1 MSASINRLQLAA
13 LSKRAAALAAKLAKT
28 ASTIA
33 TDIPRKGGS
42 EAISRRDVALN
53 TVLGLGGLHSL
64 HDLTGP
70 QWRPPGSGRFVTPI
84 QASPLPSALIGT
96 WLWNNQGTPGDG
108 FLHIQRMVVYINLD
122 TTGEVIFATQQSE
135 VGGNGCTVTSTG
147 TFPGGNWF
155 VNGQALSLTVPES
168 TFTNV
173 FTCTPG
179 QNSTSHGFNGVFT
192 FHTFAVNGNSMVV
205 TPPADLNI
213 HDFEASFGAPVLTSI
228 TLHRIAGPSAPSTSP
243 SPLVA
248 SVLPSSRSVQ
258 VGRPATAFATIINS
272 GSTVATGCAITPVT
286 TIPANFAF
294 QTTNPTTN
302 ELTGS
307 LNTPVDIAAGASQS
321 YVFAVSPTAP
331 FNPTNVVLGFTSK
344 NTDPAQTIS
353 GVNTL
358 LLSASATPV
367 PDIVALAATATNDGI
382 VDIPGPSGTGAFA
395 VATVNVGASSAITA
409 TANTGNT
416 SLPLTISLCQTDP
429 QSGQCISATGSSV
442 TFQDNAGAT
451 PTVAVFVTG
460 NGTVPFDAA
469 NNRIFVE
476 FLDPSGTVRGATSV
490 AVRTQ

>member
-1 MSASINRLQLAA
+1 MLASINRLQLAT
-13 LSKRAAALAAKLAKT
+13 LSKRAASLAAKLAKT
-28 ASTIA
+28 GSTIA
-33 TDIPRKGGS
+33 TDVPRKGAS
-42 EAISRRDVALN
+42 EAVSRRDVALN
-53 TVLGLGGLHSL
+53 AVLGLGGLHGL
-64 HDLTGP
+64 RVLTGP
-70 QWRPPGSGRFVTPI
+70 LWRPPRWGRFVTPV
-84 QASPLPSALIGT
+84 QASPLPSALFGT

-108 FLHIQRMVVYINLD
+108 FLHIQRMVVTINSD
-122 TTGEVIFATQQSE
+122 TTGEVIFATQMSE
-135 VGGNGCTVTSTG
+135 VGGNGCTDTDTG

-173 FTCTPG
+173 FSCTPG

-228 TLHRIAGPSAPSTSP
+228 TLQRIAGPSAPSTSR
-243 SPLVA
+243 PLVA

-258 VGRPATAFATIINS
+258 VGNPATAFATIINS
-272 GSTVATGCAITPVT
+272 GTSTATSCAIVPVT
-286 TIPANFAF
+286 MIPANFAY
-294 QTTNPTTN
+294 QTTDPKTN
-302 ELTGS
+302 ALTGS

-321 YVFAVSPTAP
+321 YVFAVAPTAP
-331 FNPTNVVLGFTSK
+331 FNPTNVVLGFTST
-344 NTDPAQTIS
+344 NTNPAQTIS

-416 SLPLTISLCQTDP
+416 PLPLTISLCQTDP
-429 QSGQCISATGSSV
+429 QSGQCISAIGPSV

-460 NGTVPFDAA
+460 NGTVPFDPA

-476 FLDPSGTVRGATSV
+476 FLDPTGTVRGATSV